1 MTKSIIEIERERHAV
16 LTASEVLSNSRIT
29 FGPALDEE
37 DDDESIAIVND
48 RVWVSNFMSPAE
60 LKEFAELADACHY
73 FD

>member
-16 LTASEVLSNSRIT
+16 LTASEALSNSRIT
-29 FGPALDEE
+29 FGSALDEE
-37 DDDESIAIVND
+37 DDESIAIVND